1 MRFLS
6 PLPFVTAAALL
17 VAACGESSTGPQ
29 RVDEADATQSVARSH
44 LLPCTDVTLTTQ
56 DAVDIFHCSVVTG
69 NLIIRNI
76 SDLTNVAGLS
86 ALTSVGGDLDI
97 EINLALA
104 SIVGL
109 SALTSVGG
117 RLFINASNAL
127 TNVNGLSALT
137 SVGGELNINSNAALT
152 NVDDLLALTSVG
164 GDLIIIGN
172 AALANVNGLS
182 AVTSVGGRL
191 QFVLNAALT
200 NIDGLS
206 LLTSVGGDLII
217 VRNAAL
223 TSLNGLS
230 LLTSVVG
237 SLIITHNAALTNVAG
252 LSLLTSVGGNLTIGA
267 NAALANV
274 NGLSAVTSV
283 GGNLGVGGTGLTN
296 IDGLSA
302 LTSVGGGLIIA
313 NTAGLTDI
321 DGLSLLTS
329 FGGQVIIFNNAALTN
344 IDGLRSLTSVGG
356 DLDIHG
362 NMVLANCTVGLSALL
377 AADGVTGSIT
387 ISNNAT
393 GCSSVAEIASA
404 TPSGMDVVVTPVDAT
419 TGETR
424 PVTLT
429 FDNVTG
435 SGATTVTSSDPN
447 DEPPLPTQFQL
458 GAPATIFDIETTATF
473 TGSVEVCFDY
483 SGVTYGNENVLKL
496 LHYDG
501 AAWVDVTTSLDTDAD
516 IICGSVT
523 ALSPFAVAQDM
534 VEELLQAILEEVLDL
549 EGLNGNVTGSLV
561 RKLDNALASW
571 DRRNENAAINQ
582 LQAFVNEIEAL
593 VLSGRLDA
601 GNDIIGL
608 AQVVIDVLGG

>member
-164 GDLIIIGN
+164 GDLIIIG
-172 AALANVNGLS
+172 
-182 AVTSVGGRL
+182 
-191 QFVLNAALT
+191 
-200 NIDGLS
+200 
-206 LLTSVGGDLII
+206 
-217 VRNAAL
+217 
-223 TSLNGLS
+223 
-230 LLTSVVG
+230 
-237 SLIITHNAALTNVAG
+237 
-252 LSLLTSVGGNLTIGA
+252 